1 MTDLSF
7 HNNDIY
13 MGLGRA
19 LEQYERTFGHSV
31 PASVIRSRLLGA
43 AFEAA
48 KWLEEGRPNPDWEE
62 RARWLSRQP
71 HGTVA
76 F

>member
-1 MTDLSF
+1 
-7 HNNDIY
+7 
-13 MGLGRA
+13 MGLGSV
-19 LEQYERTFGHSV
+19 LEEYERTFGHPV

-48 KWLEEGRPNPDWEE
+48 KWLEEGCPNPEWEE
-62 RARWLSRQP
+62 RARWLSRQ
-71 HGTVA
+71 HAGSVS